1 MSGQDSG
8 SSKGSGSSKK
18 TLCGYAWTDI
28 YSALTRS
35 IGNGEMNRAQ
45 RWAAELLCSETGI
58 SRLEAVLL
66 AIWAEHVGSAL
77 ATWPGIWHA
86 AVATLR
92 NGWIKAGGDNKT
104 FRNNSNIRNLIA
116 ECVGYL
122 VVSPKKP
129 RPALPKST
137 DVFKEAEAVRTKLH
151 SGGASVDQVSTRRIW
166 DSSEDAPTMRTL
178 GNELEAA
185 IRTAQ
190 TSRALFWLV
199 WIMTLDSQ
207 KTRPA
212 VKERAPSNIQGKTR
226 KSLAFFVL
234 ALLKDM
240 ADNGLDANQ
249 CISQTIDC
257 TVVVWIRLGAKYRK
271 DVMGTL
277 VVMLCERVKS
287 AAFETRTPQNCMDC
301 RPIKVTMLDLN
312 SVYDEIARDMYV
324 PGTGTSTSTSTGA
337 GVAAGAGDPK
347 EQQKKQKKEKNK
359 IIEEANAKMS
369 HTDALIRKMYGMD
382 DED

>member
-1 MSGQDSG
+1 
-8 SSKGSGSSKK
+8 
-18 TLCGYAWTDI
+18 
-28 YSALTRS
+28 
-35 IGNGEMNRAQ
+35 MNRAQ

-58 SRLEAVLL
+58 SRLEAILL

-190 TSRALFWLV
+190 TTRALFWLV

-212 VKERAPSNIQGKTR
+212 VKERAPSNIQGKSR

-257 TVVVWIRLGAKYRK
+257 AIVVWIRLGAKYRK

-287 AAFETRTPQNCMDC
+287 TAFETRTPQNCMDC

-312 SVYDEIARDMYV
+312 SVYDEIARDMKIV
-324 PGTGTSTSTSTGA
+324 PGFATASTASTGPI
-337 GVAAGAGDPK
+337 GPTAAVDPK
-347 EQQKKQKKEKNK
+347 KQQKKEKNK